1 MGFLWRHKIHVI
13 LFILTFASTFV
24 TGGLKKGDTG
34 KFILSFVEGISYSMP
49 VILILLGHEM
59 GHYLMSRRYGIRA
72 TLPFFLP
79 FPFSPFGTLGAVI
92 RMESSIPSRKALF
105 DVGVAGPLTSF
116 ILSIPAILIGL
127 RLSNIIPASQIEPQA
142 NRLGAPLLFS
152 LVQGLVIGKVP
163 EGYDVIL
170 HPIGFAGWAGLFV
183 TALNLLPVGQ
193 LDGGHVAYAL
203 FGKRS
208 RLIFLIAIA
217 LMALITIFY
226 YPGWILLLI
235 LFILF
240 GLRHPAPLD
249 DGTPLDRKRRIL
261 GGMTLLIFLL
271 SFTPAPLPEVADEFR
286 QLFHW
291 F

>member
-1 MGFLWRHKIHVI
+1 MGFAWRYKIHII
-13 LFILTFASTFV
+13 LFALTFASTWFTGV
-24 TGGLKKGDTG
+24 EQTGKWLSGGL
-34 KFILSFVEGISYSMP
+34 SYSIPIMM
-49 VILILLGHEM
+49 ILLGHEM
-59 GHYLMSRRYGIRA
+59 AHYLMSRRYGIRA

-79 FPFSPFGTLGAVI
+79 FPLSPFGTLGAII
-92 RMESSIPSRKALF
+92 RMESAIPSRKALF

-116 ILSIPAILIGL
+116 ILSVPAILIGL
-127 RLSNIIPASQIEPQA
+127 KLSETVPLSQLRPGGYQ
-142 NRLGAPLLFS
+142 LGIPLLFP
-152 LVQGLVIGKVP
+152 LIQGLVIGRIP
-163 EGYDVIL
+163 EGYQRIL

-203 FGKRS
+203 FGRRS

-217 LMALITIFY
+217 LMAFITIFY

-235 LFILF
+235 LFIIF

-249 DGTPLDRKRRIL
+249 DGTPLDGKRKLL
-261 GGMTLLIFLL
+261 GGIMFLILLL